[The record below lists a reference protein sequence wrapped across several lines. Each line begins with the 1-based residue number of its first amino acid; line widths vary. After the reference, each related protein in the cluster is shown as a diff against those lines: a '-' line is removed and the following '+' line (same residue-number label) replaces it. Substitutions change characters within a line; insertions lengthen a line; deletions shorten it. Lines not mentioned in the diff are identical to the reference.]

1 MFVDVLHQDKLK
13 ECRKFSKGG
22 DNMEQEKLD
31 QYLKQI
37 ETLKAE
43 RQEIVDQIND
53 LTRELSEQK
62 KIITRKI
69 NKLETIVKRDEKA
82 KIERIK
88 RKEVKDKKDAMKKKI
103 KSYLFKNK
111 VKLEDYS
118 NITISNAKDKQMALK
133 VINKKLKE
141 YSVADLEDFCNAID
155 KEEEERKRKEKEN
168 RKELLEAI
176 GENLTTAEL
185 KKFCKKFNKGGDK

>member
-1 MFVDVLHQDKLK
+1 MK
-13 ECRKFSKGG
+13 
-22 DNMEQEKLD
+22 QEKLD

-43 RQEIVDQIND
+43 RQEIINQIND

-103 KSYLFKNK
+103 KSYLSKNK
-111 VKLEDYS
+111 VNLEAYS
-118 NITISNAKDKQMALK
+118 NITISNAEDKQTALK
-133 VINKKLKE
+133 VVNKKLKE
-141 YSVADLEDFCNAID
+141 YSITDLEDFCNSID
-155 KEEEERKRKEKEN
+155 KEEEERRKKEEEN
-168 RKELLEAI
+168 RKEFLKVL
-176 GENLTTAEL
+176 GYNLTTA
-185 KKFCKKFNKGGDK
+185 

>member
-1 MFVDVLHQDKLK
+1 MK
-13 ECRKFSKGG
+13 
-22 DNMEQEKLD
+22 QEKLD

-43 RQEIVDQIND
+43 RQEIINQIND

-103 KSYLFKNK
+103 KSIFSIFKPLDADNNEK
-111 VKLEDYS
+111 QVDETKKAFKLKTFIHDLY
-118 NITISNAKDKQMALK
+118 
-133 VINKKLKE
+133 KKLT
-141 YSVADLEDFCNAID
+141 
-155 KEEEERKRKEKEN
+155 EKETN
-168 RKELLEAI
+168 
-176 GENLTTAEL
+176 
-185 KKFCKKFNKGGDK
+185 DD

>member
-1 MFVDVLHQDKLK
+1 MK
-13 ECRKFSKGG
+13 
-22 DNMEQEKLD
+22 QEKLD

-37 ETLKAE
+37 ETLRAE
-43 RQEIVDQIND
+43 RQEIINQIND

-69 NKLETIVKRDEKA
+69 NKLETIVKHDEKA

-88 RKEVKDKKDAMKKKI
+88 RKEVKDKKDSMKKKI
-103 KSYLFKNK
+103 KSYLSKNK

-118 NITISNAKDKQMALK
+118 NMKIFNAKDKQTALK
-133 VINKKLKE
+133 VVNKKLKE
-141 YSVADLEDFCNAID
+141 YSVADLEDFCNTID
-155 KEEEERKRKEKEN
+155 KEEEERKRKEEEN
-168 RKELLEAI
+168 RKELLKAI

-185 KKFCKKFNKGGDK
+185 EKFCKKFNKGGDKYEY